1 MSLWWLTTIVLNS
14 NPSIIRPNTNS
25 TTANSHIL
33 TSSAIIIGHE
43 NAHYCVPRY
52 RPVLAFQM
60 VPQAWNF
67 WNCPKIMKP
76 KETLLR
82 LFFDHFEF
90 CNSFPH
96 GFPHGFSCTH
106 FCCYFLTFMIY
117 RNLSSLTELTHEFPL
132 KTNKIRLSQHF
143 MLFFLL
149 TWLFSDSLSQKDS
162 SIQVPFIQC
171 CCFWAWGM
179 KNGR

>member
-1 MSLWWLTTIVLNS
+1 MHIGSQNGNLSQHWWLTNIVLNS
-14 NPSIIRPNTNS
+14 SSSIKHQSNTNS

-76 KETLLR
+76 KEIPWKTDALETFLTISNSVI
-82 LFFDHFEF
+82 HFRIVI
-90 CNSFPH
+90 
-96 GFPHGFSCTH
+96 SCTH
-106 FCCYFLTFMIY
+106 CYCYFLSFMIY
-117 RNLSSLTELTHEFPL
+117 RNLSSLTEVTHEFPL

-143 MLFFLL
+143 MLFFD
-149 TWLFSDSLSQKDS
+149 WLGFSLILYPKRT
-162 SIQVPFIQC
+162 PP
-171 CCFWAWGM
+171 
-179 KNGR
+179 

>member
-1 MSLWWLTTIVLNS
+1 M
-14 NPSIIRPNTNS
+14 
-25 TTANSHIL
+25 ANSHIL
-33 TSSAIIIGHE
+33 TSSAIIISHE

-82 LFFDHFEF
+82 LFLTIL
-90 CNSFPH
+90 NSVNH
-96 GFPHGFSCTH
+96 LLMVISCTH

-117 RNLSSLTELTHEFPL
+117 RSLGSLTELTHP
-132 KTNKIRLSQHF
+132 TNISDFSRP
-143 MLFFLL
+143 
-149 TWLFSDSLSQKDS
+149 TWLFSDSSFHHEKTDSRFHPKRTHS
-162 SIQVPFIQC
+162 SIQVLFIRSC
-171 CCFWAWGM
+171 YFWAWGM